1 MINAVQMNVLKSRS
15 PQFWFGLS
23 LLIPIYFGIV
33 AFGFYL
39 NHPYLVQDDAR
50 HHVVWLQKFA
60 DDRLFTRD
68 FIADYFYTVA
78 PAGYKFFYWTIAQMG
93 VGAIS
98 AAKIVPSVLAFI
110 ATIAIFKISIKIF
123 DRPEAAFLSVLIFNE
138 NVWMNDDLISATPR
152 AFLYPIFAFFIYF
165 LMERSRL
172 GCALT
177 IALLGLF
184 FPQFL
189 FVALAMLTVRLF
201 EINRKPP
208 YLSLS
213 KNKENYRLWISG
225 FSIAAIAILI
235 FASQLAPLGEAI
247 GARQMEIMPEFGPHG
262 RVEYFGVNPF
272 YFIFDGNSGLN
283 LPLYPFPIL
292 SGLALPVLL
301 KYRVSETRSITPK
314 VKILFDLLAAALGLF
329 FLAHIFLF
337 KLYFPSRYTY
347 HSFIFILAIASGIVL
362 YITWNYLHSKREIL
376 YFSLKI
382 LLVTALILPF
392 LPIAPFIFQGWVVG
406 EHPGLYQFFA
416 AQPPDS
422 LTASLA
428 DEADNLPAF
437 SRRSVLVGREFAIPH
452 HVEYYREI
460 ERRIVDLVRSQYSSD
475 PDEIVNF
482 IGRYQIQFWLLES
495 HFDRADYLSE
505 KNWLVNSSFNDIVFE
520 TVEKLERNPP
530 LAILTFWERCAVF
543 SDSQFTVL
551 DATCLL
557 ELHGGGQNSIS
568 SFTADVENVGN

>member
-1 MINAVQMNVLKSRS
+1 MNVVKNRS
-15 PQFWFGLS
+15 PQFWFSLS
-23 LLIPIYFGIV
+23 LLIPLYFGIV

-60 DDRLFTRD
+60 DDRLFPRD

-78 PAGYKFFYWTIAQMG
+78 PAGYKFFYWAIAQMG

-98 AAKIVPSVLAFI
+98 AAKIVPTVLALI

-165 LMERSRL
+165 SMERSPA
-172 GCALT
+172 GCSLT

-189 FVALAMLTVRLF
+189 FVTLAMLTLQLLD
-201 EINRKPP
+201 IKIQPP

-213 KNKENYRLWISG
+213 KNKENYLVWISG

-247 GARQMEIMPEFGPHG
+247 TSQQMNVMPEFGPHG

-272 YFIFDGNSGLN
+272 SFIFDGNSGLN

-301 KYRVSETRSITPK
+301 KYRLSETQSITPK
-314 VKILFDLLAAALGLF
+314 VKILFDLLVAALGLF
-329 FLAHIFLF
+329 ILAHIFLF

-347 HSFIFILAIASGIVL
+347 HSLIFILAIASGIVL
-362 YITWNYLHSKREIL
+362 CITWDDLHSKHGIL
-376 YFSLKI
+376 DFNLKI
-382 LLVTALILPF
+382 LLVIALILPF

-406 EHPGLYQFFA
+406 EHPELYQFFA

-437 SRRSVLVGREFAIPH
+437 SRRSVLVSREFAIPH
-452 HVEYYREI
+452 HVKYYQEI
-460 ERRIVDLVRSQYSSD
+460 ERRTVDLVRSQYSSD
-475 PDEIVNF
+475 PDDIVQF
-482 IGRYQIQFWLLES
+482 IERYRIQFWLLES
-495 HFDRADYLSE
+495 HFNRADYLSE
-505 KNWLVNSSFNDIVFE
+505 KSWLVNSSFNDIIFE
-520 TVEKLERNPP
+520 TVEKLEQNRP
-530 LAILTFWERCAVF
+530 LAILPFAERCAVF

-551 DATCLL
+551 DTTCLL
-557 ELHGGGQNSIS
+557 EFSGGGQNSIS
-568 SFTADVENVGN
+568 SSTADVENLGN